1 MSESDARA
9 KLDAEA
15 RSMREKLEE
24 KSTRCKQGLDAVEEK
39 LTHLVQ
45 AKSNQTSQGR
55 KLGMELEAGAGR
67 IKEQEMKAKA
77 RKILVSDVKSANE
90 AKALEVNKNDDYLE
104 SLIKKTAADED
115 SEMRLLMGLKD
126 RKGLVQEK
134 MSNAEKDVDQLRR
147 TAAERQH
154 EMANFKEEVSNLE
167 VEKANRAARVT
178 RLQKYMFE
186 LKELTNVAEQ
196 GFVKEKAAEEKLVAQ
211 KKTQQEKFREEEK
224 KVELQGKLQLT
235 GELLFKKKVEL
246 KALESQVESE

>member
-1 MSESDARA
+1 
-9 KLDAEA
+9 
-15 RSMREKLEE
+15 
-24 KSTRCKQGLDAVEEK
+24 
-39 LTHLVQ
+39 
-45 AKSNQTSQGR
+45 
-55 KLGMELEAGAGR
+55 MELEAGAGR

-126 RKGLVQEK
+126 RKSLVQEK

-147 TAAERQH
+147 SAAERQH
-154 EMANFKEEVSNLE
+154 EMANLEEEVGNLE
-167 VEKANRAARVT
+167 AEKANRAARVAC
-178 RLQKYMFE
+178 LQKDIFE

-224 KVELQGKLQLT
+224 RVELQGQLQLT
-235 GELLFKKKVEL
+235 GELLTKKKVEL
-246 KALESQVESE
+246 KALESQVESEKVNLQ

>member
-24 KSTRCKQGLDAVEEK
+24 KSTRYKQGLDAVEEK
-39 LTHLVQ
+39 RAELVQ
-45 AKSNQTSQGR
+45 AQTNQTCQGR
-55 KLGMELEAGAGR
+55 KLEMELEAGAKR
-67 IKEQEMKAKA
+67 IKEQEMEAKA
-77 RKILVSDVKSANE
+77 RRNLISDVKSTHE
-90 AKALEVNKNDDYLE
+90 AKALEVNKNDDHLE
-104 SLIKKTAADED
+104 SLIKKDAADED

-126 RKGLVQEK
+126 RKSLVQEK

-211 KKTQQEKFREEEK
+211 KKTQQEKF
-224 KVELQGKLQLT
+224 
-235 GELLFKKKVEL
+235 
-246 KALESQVESE
+246 